1 VRGQDMIEENIIDLK
16 AYKEQKSKL
25 KEASFEKLN
34 SINSELQNDVDELIE
49 SLTSMIKI
57 YEQQSRI

>member
-1 VRGQDMIEENIIDLK
+1 MIEENIIDLK

-25 KEASFEKLN
+25 KEASFEKFE